1 MNELMKKILESGLV
15 DEATAKLMEKWQAL
29 PEGSAEL
36 TQGRAVRLS
45 EETQEVLTKFAEGV
59 GYEVEKQRKLR
70 ETVLDLQQLK
80 WPVNAMIVDP
90 RGDVR
95 TFVSGLMDR
104 FGRYYFRPQD
114 VMKEWFVP
122 GFTLCRQVANAPSVL
137 GPGTLSETILEVTE
151 LYAGDEVIAIQVS
164 TQ

>member
-1 MNELMKKILESGLV
+1 MSDLTRKILESGLV
-15 DEATAKLMEKWQAL
+15 DEATARLLEKWQAIPDGFADL
-29 PEGSAEL
+29 AKGKEGRLA
-36 TQGRAVRLS
+36 AV
-45 EETQEVLTKFAEGV
+45 TQEVLQKLAQDVED
-59 GYEVEKQRKLR
+59 EVENQRRLK

-80 WPVNAMIVDP
+80 WPVNAIIID
-90 RGDVR
+90 RKGDVQ

-122 GFTLCRQVANAPSVL
+122 GFVLCRQVANQPKVL
-137 GPGTLSETILEVTE
+137 EPGTISETILEVTE
-151 LYAGDEVIAIQVS
+151 LFAGDQVIAIQVS